1 MRLPERPGREMP
13 KVHRVCFTTVPPA
26 PSDLER
32 HAPSVAGKFRP
43 PGRAAPRGLTQPPG
57 SARSEVPPSSRAL
70 REIPSWAWRQI
81 GYQPAHAQAGSGW
94 PFCFGLASRAESP
107 RVQSC
112 ASMGFTVT
120 RRPHKNSISP
130 TRAPYGHACPAPFWC
145 LASAQRAL
153 CDVPN
158 GYVDRG

>member
-1 MRLPERPGREMP
+1 MP
-13 KVHRVCFTTVPPA
+13 KVHRVCRTTSPPA

-43 PGRAAPRGLTQPPG
+43 PGRAPPRGLTQPPG
-57 SARSEVPPSSRAL
+57 SAREEVPPTPPGYVTPSSSHGAVSATYLNTLKRLA
-70 REIPSWAWRQI
+70 R
-81 GYQPAHAQAGSGW
+81 G
-94 PFCFGLASRAESP
+94 PFCFGLALRGKQLSGP
-107 RVQSC
+107 LWC
-112 ASMGFTVT
+112 INPFIGT

-130 TRAPYGHACPAPFWC
+130 TIAPYGHACAAPFWC

>member
-1 MRLPERPGREMP
+1 MP
-13 KVHRVCFTTVPPA
+13 KAQRSPHTTMPSA

-43 PGRAAPRGLTQPPG
+43 SGRAPPRGLTQPPG
-57 SARSEVPPSSRAL
+57 SARSEVPPTISCYGTPSSSHGAVSATYLNTLKRLA
-70 REIPSWAWRQI
+70 R
-81 GYQPAHAQAGSGW
+81 G
-94 PFCFGLASRAESP
+94 PFCFGLALRAESP
-107 RVQSC
+107 RVQSG
-112 ASMGFTVT
+112 ASMGFMGT
-120 RRPHKNSISP
+120 RRTHKKSITP
-130 TRAPYGHACPAPFWC
+130 TIAPYGHACPAPFWC